1 MILAMD
7 TKTIDSEFEQLQAE
21 FQDVANTVESLA
33 AKMQAAEKAGDTN
46 ATEWLGDLKQVA
58 QDIDDE
64 QAQVKA
70 LLLAIHGFIGGVAQT
85 QQVSPSAAG
94 EEKPPLFAPGHE
106 PAEGDASEQPA
117 QQRHGM
123 LGGMLGGMMGGG
135 MMGGGMFGGY
145 YGGGFGRAME
155 MGMAMNL
162 GANLVSSI
170 FR

>member
-7 TKTIDSEFEQLQAE
+7 ATTIDQEFEQLQAE
-21 FQDVANTVESLA
+21 FEDVAKTVQGLA
-33 AKMQAAEKAGDTN
+33 EKMRAAEAAGDGN
-46 ATEWLGDLKQVA
+46 ATEWLADLKQVA

-64 QAQVKA
+64 QAQVKK
-70 LLLAIHGFIGGVAQT
+70 LLLAIHGFVGDVAQT
-85 QQVSPSAAG
+85 QHASTT

-106 PAEGDASEQPA
+106 PQEEEATQQPGL
-117 QQRHGM
+117 QRHGM
-123 LGGMLGGMMGGG
+123 LGGLLGGMMGGG
-135 MMGGGMFGGY
+135 MLGGGMFGGY